1 VAAAA
6 LLALAGGGALM
17 VGRDGGDHRGVPDG
31 RAAGR
36 ALVTA
41 ATRAADAENVRALE
55 AAVASTAAA
64 LAASP
69 DNVHLERMLERAR
82 RQRAEYLQSARSLTT
97 DQ

>member
-6 LLALAGGGALM
+6 LLVVVGVGSLI
-17 VGRDGGDHRGVPDG
+17 VGRDGRDG
-31 RAAGR
+31 RAAPRDGR
-36 ALVTA
+36 GLVTA
-41 ATRAADAENVRALE
+41 AARAADAENVRALE

-82 RQRAEYLQSARSLTT
+82 RQRAEYLQSARALTT